1 MRRTFIQRCIGA
13 FLLAAL
19 IFSGCAPAPAAAT
32 PKLRVTVMPV
42 LDSIPI
48 YVAQQE
54 GYFTQHGIEVEII
67 PVASAPERDQ
77 LITAGQADGMVNE
90 VLSTLFYNQ
99 ERVKVQVV
107 RIARSAEQGYP
118 LFSIVAAGDSG
129 IESPDQLKGVPI
141 GVSDGT
147 VIAYLTDRLLEHE
160 GLAGG
165 EIATMAV
172 PNIRDRMTLLN
183 SGELPAGTLPE
194 PLTSLAVM
202 QGARVIVEDTR
213 YPEIS
218 FSTISFR
225 KEVLDQQP
233 DAVRA
238 FLAAVE
244 DAVNAINADR
254 TRWQALLAEY
264 SLVPEP
270 LLENYVLPE
279 FGTAVVPT
287 EAQYLDVVD
296 WAESEGLIG
305 NRVPYRDSVNAGFL
319 PQVDGR

>member
-1 MRRTFIQRCIGA
+1 MRRTLIHRIFGA
-13 FLLAAL
+13 LWLASL
-19 IFSGCAPAPAAAT
+19 ILSACSPAPAA
-32 PKLRVTVMPV
+32 PVSKLRVTVMPV
-42 LDSIPI
+42 LDSIPL

-54 GYFTQHGIEVEII
+54 GFFTQHGIEVEII

-77 LITAGQADGMVNE
+77 LVTAGQADGMVNE

-118 LFSIVAAGDSG
+118 LFSIVASSASG
-129 IESPDQLKGVPI
+129 IQSPGQLKGVPV

-147 VIAYLTDRLLEHE
+147 VIAYLTDRLLQRE
-160 GLAGG
+160 GLQAD
-165 EIATMAV
+165 EIATVAV

-183 SGELPAGTLPE
+183 SGELQAGMLPE
-194 PLTSLAVM
+194 PLTSLAVL
-202 QGARVIVEDTR
+202 QGGRVIVEETSH
-213 YPEIS
+213 PEIS

-238 FLAAVE
+238 FLAAIE
-244 DAVNAINADR
+244 DAVKAINADR
-254 TRWQALLAEY
+254 TRWHDLLAEH

-279 FGTAVVPT
+279 FGHAAVPT

-296 WAESEGLIG
+296 WAEAEGLIR
-305 NRVPYRDSVNAGFL
+305 NRVPYADSVNGGFL
-319 PQVDGR
+319 PQ

>member
-1 MRRTFIQRCIGA
+1 MHRTLIHRCILV
-13 FLLAAL
+13 FLLAVL
-19 IFSGCAPAPAAAT
+19 ILSGCAPAPAAET

-42 LDSIPI
+42 LDSIPV

-54 GYFTQHGIEVEII
+54 GFFAKHGIEVEII

-99 ERVKVQVV
+99 EGVKVQVV

-118 LFSIVAAGDSG
+118 LFSIVAAGSSE
-129 IESPDQLKGVPI
+129 IESPEQLKGVPI
-141 GVSDGT
+141 GVADGT
-147 VIAYLTDRLLEHE
+147 VIAYLTDRLLEHA
-160 GLAGG
+160 GLAAGD
-165 EIATMAV
+165 IVTLAV

-183 SGELPAGTLPE
+183 NGEIQAGTLPE

-202 QGARVIVEDTR
+202 QGARVIVEDTS

-225 KEVLDQQP
+225 KEVLDRQP

-244 DAVNAINADR
+244 DAVNAINTDR
-254 TRWQALLAEY
+254 TRWQPLLAEHG
-264 SLVPEP
+264 LVPEP
-270 LLENYVLPE
+270 LLEGYVLPE
-279 FGTAVVPT
+279 YGTAAVPT

-296 WAESEGLIG
+296 WAEAKGLIR
-305 NRVPYRDSVNAGFL
+305 NRVPYADSVNAGFL
-319 PQVDGR
+319 P